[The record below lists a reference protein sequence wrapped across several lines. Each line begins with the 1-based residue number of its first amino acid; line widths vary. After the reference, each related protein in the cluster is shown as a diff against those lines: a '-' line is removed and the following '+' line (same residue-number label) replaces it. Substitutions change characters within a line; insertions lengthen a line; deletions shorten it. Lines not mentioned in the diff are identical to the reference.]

1 MFYVT
6 IIMLFFVFLF
16 LVLASFSDIKTR
28 TISNKLILFFLVFGI
43 SYNITFALVSKNY
56 NLLLTL
62 LYSIIISL
70 VVFITLWQLGVI
82 AGGDTK
88 LFIAISAI
96 IPTMQST
103 LGLFDIGLGRLETLP
118 IFSLI
123 LFVASAF
130 MVLPW
135 ILIYSKYLLLKKK
148 QYRELL
154 LNKMFS
160 KKNLVLLLDS
170 ILVLI
175 LISLL
180 LLLFNITNFILIF
193 TISFAFTFLIFR
205 IKTKRYFYYIVL
217 ALNLV
222 LLAILFFLNKLTS
235 ELFIMLLNIS
245 GIVVLISLLFVYLRY
260 VKEKLLIEKKTIAQL
275 KEGDLPVYNY
285 YYINKKIIQKK
296 PNIFNKIKEI
306 ALGTYYKGL
315 KINSSKA
322 CGLSKKD
329 ITFLKDMYNNKLV
342 NNTIYL
348 RKTLAFTPAVLLAF
362 MLLIIF

>member
-6 IIMLFFVFLF
+6 ELILFFVFLF

-56 NLLLTL
+56 SLLLTL

-70 VVFITLWQLGVI
+70 VFFLVLWELGVI

-96 IPTMQST
+96 IPTMQGT
-103 LGLFDIGLGRLETLP
+103 LGLFDIGIGKIEVLP

-123 LFVASAF
+123 LFVTSAF

-135 ILIYSKYLLLKKK
+135 ILIYSKYLLFKKK
-148 QYRELL
+148 HYKALINET
-154 LNKMFS
+154 FS
-160 KKNLVLLLDS
+160 RKNLILLLDS
-170 ILVLI
+170 IMVVVLVNL

-180 LLLFNITNFILIF
+180 NITNIIFIF
-193 TISFAFTFLIFR
+193 AISFVLTFLIFR
-205 IKTKRYFYYIVL
+205 IKIKLRFYYVIL
-217 ALNLV
+217 GLYLIIF
-222 LLAILFFLNKLTS
+222 AILFSTHKLTIDLLITLLDVS
-235 ELFIMLLNIS
+235 VFVIFISILLI
-245 GIVVLISLLFVYLRY
+245 YLRY
-260 VKEKLLIEKKTIAQL
+260 IKEKVLLETKAIAEL

-285 YYINKKIIQKK
+285 YYINKKIILKK
-296 PNIFNKIKEI
+296 PKFLNKIKEM

-315 KINSSKA
+315 KIDSSKA
-322 CGLSKKD
+322 CGLSRED
-329 ITFLKDMYNNKLV
+329 ITFLKDMYNNRLV
-342 NNTIYL
+342 ENTIYL
-348 RKTLAFTPAVLLAF
+348 KKTLSFTPAVLLAY